1 MGFIIFFQSLASVL
15 PCWICLPNLFN
26 SISGSFHSWSL
37 SVIIK
42 QHISFQLNTLNS
54 FPVLPSNLPGLLH
67 QASYRGE
74 KVRSYVLLPLLPSL
88 LVLASLDIKSEKR
101 KWEKYRGLFY
111 ITGCLGDTL
120 LSLSTSLLTAAWQ
133 HLLLGRYS
141 NASSLVRHL
150 IGFSTNPQ
158 RVLPNMQ
165 FFKQLDLTSSTFNP
179 GSKPLQN
186 IS

>member
-1 MGFIIFFQSLASVL
+1 MGFIMFFQSLASVL

-111 ITGCLGDTL
+111 IIGCLGDTYLQTYPAVHMKYVQLFVCDSYLIKEVQKRKQVL
-120 LSLSTSLLTAAWQ
+120 LHHMQTGLSGRPGMQLLFSLMIK
-133 HLLLGRYS
+133 
-141 NASSLVRHL
+141 VRNH
-150 IGFSTNPQ
+150 
-158 RVLPNMQ
+158 
-165 FFKQLDLTSSTFNP
+165 
-179 GSKPLQN
+179 
-186 IS
+186 